1 MQNKI
6 VDKFHNRQ
14 NEVENFIFMIDK
26 FKTDEHSDLDFM
38 NLLEVISE
46 NNLKTYSDFE
56 QKTAKKMILVCK
68 SFLIINK

>member
-26 FKTDEHSDLDFM
+26 FKTYEHSDLDFM

-56 QKTAKKMILVCK
+56 QKTAKQMILV
-68 SFLIINK
+68 FNELM